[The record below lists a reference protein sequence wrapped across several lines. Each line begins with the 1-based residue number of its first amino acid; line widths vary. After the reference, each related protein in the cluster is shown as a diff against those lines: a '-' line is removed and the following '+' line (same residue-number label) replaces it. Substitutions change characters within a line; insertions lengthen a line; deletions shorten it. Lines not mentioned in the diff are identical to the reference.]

1 MDHQRN
7 TGRCMG
13 IHSLLCIP
21 TSNLSFYQDWRVL
34 MFCMH
39 ENQHTWDE
47 YDAQGIFLTRVCDKC
62 VDAKLSQYRPEILS
76 GYSQNDV
83 IESIEEQ

>member
-1 MDHQRN
+1 
-7 TGRCMG
+7 
-13 IHSLLCIP
+13 
-21 TSNLSFYQDWRVL
+21 
-34 MFCMH
+34 MH

-47 YDAQGIFLTRVCDKC
+47 YDAQGIFLTRVCEKC

-83 IESIEEQ
+83 DEPIEPDDEFPSDRYILAESNSRNNQF

>member
-1 MDHQRN
+1 
-7 TGRCMG
+7 
-13 IHSLLCIP
+13 
-21 TSNLSFYQDWRVL
+21 

-47 YDAQGIFLTRVCDKC
+47 YDAQGIFLCRVCDSC
-62 VDAKLSQYRPEILS
+62 VEAKLSQYRPEILS

-83 IESIEEQ
+83 DEPIEPDDEFPSERYILAESNSRNNQF